1 MTVALTFSY
10 GGYPAGTV
18 VELPASTEAALI
30 AQGRAT
36 ASAAVVT
43 AGAQSSNE
51 FYGTA
56 AVAAGT
62 SSVVVTNPWVTASS
76 KVFACVAQAAADATA
91 LRVERIV
98 CAAGLFTIYV
108 TANATAITVVDWSVL
123 SLGEIPST

>member
-10 GGYPAGTV
+10 GAYPAGAV
-18 VELPASTEAALI
+18 VELPASTEASLI

-51 FYGTA
+51 FYGSA
-56 AVAAGT
+56 AVAAGVA
-62 SSVVVTNPWVTASS
+62 SVVVTNPWVTASS

-98 CAAGLFTIYV
+98 CAAGSFTVFV
-108 TANATAITVVDWSVL
+108 TANATAITAIDWAVL